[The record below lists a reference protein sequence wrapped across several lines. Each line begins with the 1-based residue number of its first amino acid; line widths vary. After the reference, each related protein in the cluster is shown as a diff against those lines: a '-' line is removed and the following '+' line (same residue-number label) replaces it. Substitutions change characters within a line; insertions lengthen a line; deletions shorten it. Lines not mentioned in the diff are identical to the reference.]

1 MDNTNTTTSVFDV
14 PVNYVLGRCTF
25 GDLDDDEEPTTPTLS
40 VLNVS
45 YMVKER
51 VGPWWKGACLRRI
64 RHKIVLRDVCMHM
77 QGGQLTAILGSSGRV
92 TQPAY
97 NLGPLSTRQ
106 RNAIEMAFLWR
117 AESGPLLYAYLVY
130 KFTSLLY
137 LFSGLQ

>member
-1 MDNTNTTTSVFDV
+1 MLFPDLDKMDNTNTTTSVFDV

-77 QGGQLTAILGSSGRV
+77 QGGQLTAILGSSGNV
-92 TQPAY
+92 T
-97 NLGPLSTRQ
+97 LFHRS
-106 RNAIEMAFLWR
+106 F
-117 AESGPLLYAYLVY
+117 
-130 KFTSLLY
+130 SLMP
-137 LFSGLQ
+137 FDVNP